1 MSGLLSLFF
10 LGIVGWQLLP
20 VEAEAA
26 ALLVDGL
33 FKPGSLKMKG
43 HSRKEGAAC
52 NLQPLC

>member
-1 MSGLLSLFF
+1 MSGLFSLFF
-10 LGIVGWQLLP
+10 PGIVGWQLLP

-33 FKPGSLKMKG
+33 FKPGSSLKG
-43 HSRKEGAAC
+43 HSRREGAAC